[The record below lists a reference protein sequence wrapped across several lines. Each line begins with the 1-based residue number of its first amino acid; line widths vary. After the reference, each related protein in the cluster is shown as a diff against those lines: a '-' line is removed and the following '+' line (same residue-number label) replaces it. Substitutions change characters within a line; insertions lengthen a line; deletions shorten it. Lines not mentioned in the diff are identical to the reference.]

1 VTHPTESRTGRPV
14 VIYCRISDD
23 REGRQNGVD
32 RQERQCRALAERNG
46 DHVVRVFV
54 DDDRSAYS
62 GKPRPDYLRM
72 LAFLRDGQALGVYAL
87 APTRLYR
94 RLDDGLEFFKLIN
107 ERGLDVETVK
117 QGRYNL
123 GTADG
128 RRDAMRAAVDAQ
140 YESELIGERVRD
152 AKADAMAQ
160 GLYRGGPRPFGFEP
174 DGLTVR
180 TLACPHCAAPDGFTV
195 DRECKTCGSPA
206 VNAHGSEAWHLEQAV
221 DAVIAGESLRSIER
235 QWKELGVHSPERRK
249 RQPDGSMGP
258 AEGRPWQWTAI
269 RKTLMRPR
277 NAGLIDH
284 DGEVIGRAAWPP
296 IVDESRW
303 LACVAVLSDPQ
314 RRSTT
319 TYARAW
325 LGSGIYRCWCGAA
338 MKMSTSG
345 TTRPQRAEGVKSRP
359 AYRCPVD
366 VKHSSRDAKS
376 LDQYVQDR
384 AIERLSREDAA
395 QLLLPRP
402 RLEPVEDFA
411 AQANALRT
419 KLDSI
424 AADYAADAIT
434 RAQMLKM
441 TADTRARLEQVEAK
455 AARRASG
462 SILASLPLGTP
473 DIADQWDGWHLD
485 KKRAVIDALMT
496 VTVNRARRGRRPG
509 FKPGTG
515 ETYFDS
521 STIDI
526 EWKDEARAEA
536 GTE

>member
-1 VTHPTESRTGRPV
+1 M
-14 VIYCRISDD
+14 IYCRISDD
-23 REGRQNGVD
+23 REGRQNGVE

-62 GKPRPDYLRM
+62 GKPRPDYIRM
-72 LAFLRDGQALGVYAL
+72 LAFLADGEALGVYAL

-94 RLDDGLEFFKLIN
+94 RLDDGLEFFRLIN
-107 ERGLDVETVK
+107 ERKLAVETVK
-117 QGRYNL
+117 QGRYDL
-123 GTADG
+123 STADG
-128 RRDAMRAAVDAQ
+128 RRDALRAAIDAQ

-174 DGLTVR
+174 DGVTVR
-180 TLACPHCAAPDGFTV
+180 ALACPGCAAPDGFTA
-195 DRECKTCGSPA
+195 DRECKACGAAA
-206 VNAHGSEAWHLEQAV
+206 VNAPGSEAWHIERAI

-235 QWKELGVHSPERRK
+235 EWKELGVLSPERRK
-249 RQPDGSMGP
+249 RQPDGTMGP
-258 AEGRPWQWTAI
+258 AEARPWQWAAI

-277 NAGLIDH
+277 NAGLIEH
-284 DGEVIGRAAWPP
+284 DSEIIGRAAWPP
-296 IVDESRW
+296 IVDESKW
-303 LACVAVLSDPQ
+303 LACVAVLNDPQ

-325 LGSGIYRCWCGAA
+325 VGSGIYRCWCGAA

-345 TTRPQRAEGVKSRP
+345 TTRPQRAQGIKSRP
-359 AYRCPVD
+359 AYRCSVD

-376 LDQYVQDR
+376 LDKFVEAR
-384 AIERLSREDAA
+384 AIARLARPDAA
-395 QLLLPRP
+395 ELLLPQP
-402 RLEPVEDFA
+402 ELQPVEDFA
-411 AQANALRT
+411 AQANALRA

-441 TADTRARLEQVEAK
+441 TANTRTRLEGVEAK

-473 DIADQWDGWHLD
+473 DIAEQWKGYDLD
-485 KKRAVIDALMT
+485 KRRAIIDALMT
-496 VTVNRARRGRRPG
+496 VTVQRARRGRRPG
-509 FKPGTG
+509 FRPGTG
-515 ETYFDS
+515 ETYFDE
-521 STIDI
+521 STIDLD
-526 EWKDEARAEA
+526 WKQA
-536 GTE
+536 G